1 MPKADASYTV
11 HYVLDG
17 TETKLIDDKVVEGV
31 EFDKQFT
38 ETAATI
44 DGYRLADDETSPK
57 TVTAGYENNEITFR
71 YVADEAQTVTV
82 SYQAVNGT
90 VDPESNTIREAD
102 ASGLTAV
109 DATADTG
116 YQFDA
121 WYKGSVEEGNELD
134 LAEDPEAAAIQG
146 VLNRNGELYAATT
159 LVANYVPKADTSYV
173 VRHWFQ
179 NVDDDDYSQNL
190 ATYPDQTLTGTTDQQ
205 TSAQPYDVE
214 GFTAQAVTQQTIAGD
229 GSTVV
234 DVYYDRNVYTVTYQ
248 IIGDYFAN
256 DDYSH
261 ADYRYGAA
269 LELIGDDMG
278 QQGYVWTGWSGLPAA
293 MPANDVTVTGSY
305 SAADNTAYT
314 VRHWFQNVEG
324 EDYSQDPAYPDQA
337 MTGVTGE
344 LTNAQEHT
352 VEGFTALPFGQATI
366 APDGETV
373 VDIYYDRNVYNI
385 AYLVVGDYFATPE
398 GEAYA
403 STANVRYGT
412 SLQLIADDMQRDGF
426 VWTGWS
432 GLPATMPANDVTVV
446 GSYLADTS
454 SMAISGYSSAYDGL
468 AHGVTVSGLLDS
480 DEVAYF
486 DVDGVEIDNRY
497 VDVTSGAV
505 PVTAVVTR
513 DGYEIWSGTATVQ
526 ITPAELTVTTPSGG
540 KVFDGA
546 ALELDGAI
554 SGFVNG
560 EIAQFDTTG
569 SQTAVGSSM
578 NWYEIVWNG
587 TAKQTNYNVSE
598 NLGVLTVWPQ
608 SIDPNDP
615 GEEPDPDDPD
625 APDPSIPDPDF
636 PGEDP
641 DPDNPVV
648 PDQPFYTGAVVD
660 SPVDVAYNGADQ
672 TWVPTVTNAEGKVLT
687 EGVDYTVSYSTDD
700 RTNVTGQI
708 TVTITGMGDYAG
720 TVTRTYQIT
729 PLAIDV
735 HIENQTKVAG
745 QADPTF
751 TFNYEGVLEG
761 ESMAWTGAF
770 VRTAGEAVGSYEVS
784 QGSFALADNAEG
796 GFLAGNYTLTVHP
809 GTLTITA
816 APVPPTP
823 DTPTPDTPTPTPLP
837 TPDPT
842 PTPGTTTPV
851 PTPGP
856 GDAGATPTP
865 TDEAEEAIDDEA
877 TPLTAPEPIDD
888 DATPL
893 AANEHRDCWV
903 HWLMLLGILVTVV
916 YYGGVGV
923 RRVRFSSSLQSFE
936 DDVLGNDETN
946 R

>member
-1 MPKADASYTV
+1 MNVY
-11 HYVLDG
+11 
-17 TETKLIDDKVVEGV
+17 
-31 EFDKQFT
+31 
-38 ETAATI
+38 
-44 DGYRLADDETSPK
+44 
-57 TVTAGYENNEITFR
+57 
-71 YVADEAQTVTV
+71 YVAD
-82 SYQAVNGT
+82 
-90 VDPESNTIREAD
+90 I
-102 ASGLTAV
+102 
-109 DATADTG
+109 DTK
-116 YQFDA
+116 Y
-121 WYKGSVEEGNELD
+121 
-134 LAEDPEAAAIQG
+134 
-146 VLNRNGELYAATT
+146 T
-159 LVANYVPKADTSYV
+159 

-190 ATYPDQTLTGTTDQQ
+190 ATYPDQTLTGTTDQE

-234 DVYYDRNVYTVTYQ
+234 DVYYDRSVYTVTYQ
-248 IIGDYFAN
+248 IIGDYFVN

-269 LELIGDDMG
+269 LELIGDDMD
-278 QQGYVWTGWSGLPAA
+278 QQGYVWTGWSGLPAT
-293 MPANDVTVTGSY
+293 MPASDVTVTSSY
-305 SAADNTAYT
+305 SAADSTAYT

-344 LTNAQEHT
+344 LTNAQEHV
-352 VEGFTALPFGQATI
+352 VEGFTALPFDQATI

-546 ALELDGAI
+546 ALELDGVI

-560 EIAQFDTTG
+560 ETAQFDTTG

-608 SIDPNDP
+608 SINPDDPDPDNSDP
-615 GEEPDPDDPD
+615 GDPDPSDPDPGYDPDDPD
-625 APDPSIPDPDF
+625 P
-636 PGEDP
+636 ED
-641 DPDNPVV
+641 
-648 PDQPFYTGAVVD
+648 PDQPFYTGATVD
-660 SPVDVAYNGADQ
+660 RPAGVPYNGADQ
-672 TWVPTVTNAEGKVLT
+672 TWIPTVTDAEGKVLT
-687 EGVDYTVSYSTDD
+687 EGTDYTVSYSTED
-700 RTNVTGQI
+700 RTNVTGTI

-729 PLAIDV
+729 PVRVAV
-735 HIENQTKVAG
+735 NTQSASKVYDGTPLTA
-745 QADPTF
+745 P
-751 TFNYEGVLEG
+751 G
-761 ESMAWTGAF
+761 EIVTLVNGE
-770 VRTAGEAVGSYEVS
+770 TATVNTSSITEVGSIANDYEIVWNGTAKQS
-784 QGSFALADNAEG
+784 
-796 GFLAGNYTLTVHP
+796 NYTVVSGTI

-856 GDAGATPTP
+856 GDGDATPADP
-865 TDEAEEAIDDEA
+865 TDEAEATIDDEA

>member
-1 MPKADASYTV
+1 MVNGYTV
-11 HYVLDG
+11 SDP
-17 TETKLIDDKVVEGV
+17 EGV
-31 EFDKQFT
+31 
-38 ETAATI
+38 
-44 DGYRLADDETSPK
+44 LAN
-57 TVTAGYENNEITFR
+57 YEI
-71 YVADEAQTVTV
+71 
-82 SYQAVNGT
+82 
-90 VDPESNTIREAD
+90 
-102 ASGLTAV
+102 
-109 DATADTG
+109 
-116 YQFDA
+116 
-121 WYKGSVEEGNELD
+121 
-134 LAEDPEAAAIQG
+134 AED
-146 VLNRNGELYAATT
+146 
-159 LVANYVPKADTSYV
+159 
-173 VRHWFQ
+173 
-179 NVDDDDYSQNL
+179 
-190 ATYPDQTLTGTTDQQ
+190 
-205 TSAQPYDVE
+205 
-214 GFTAQAVTQQTIAGD
+214 
-229 GSTVV
+229 
-234 DVYYDRNVYTVTYQ
+234 
-248 IIGDYFAN
+248 
-256 DDYSH
+256 
-261 ADYRYGAA
+261 
-269 LELIGDDMG
+269 
-278 QQGYVWTGWSGLPAA
+278 
-293 MPANDVTVTGSY
+293 
-305 SAADNTAYT
+305 
-314 VRHWFQNVEG
+314 
-324 EDYSQDPAYPDQA
+324 
-337 MTGVTGE
+337 
-344 LTNAQEHT
+344 
-352 VEGFTALPFGQATI
+352 
-366 APDGETV
+366 
-373 VDIYYDRNVYNI
+373 
-385 AYLVVGDYFATPE
+385 
-398 GEAYA
+398 
-403 STANVRYGT
+403 
-412 SLQLIADDMQRDGF
+412 
-426 VWTGWS
+426 
-432 GLPATMPANDVTVV
+432 
-446 GSYLADTS
+446 
-454 SMAISGYSSAYDGL
+454 
-468 AHGVTVSGLLDS
+468 
-480 DEVAYF
+480 
-486 DVDGVEIDNRY
+486 
-497 VDVTSGAV
+497 
-505 PVTAVVTR
+505 
-513 DGYEIWSGTATVQ
+513 
-526 ITPAELTVTTPSGG
+526 
-540 KVFDGA
+540 
-546 ALELDGAI
+546 
-554 SGFVNG
+554 
-560 EIAQFDTTG
+560 
-569 SQTAVGSSM
+569 
-578 NWYEIVWNG
+578 
-587 TAKQTNYNVSE
+587 
-598 NLGVLTVWPQ
+598 LGVLTVWPQ

-615 GEEPDPDDPD
+615 GEDPDPDDPD
-625 APDPSIPDPDF
+625 APDPSIPDSDF

-700 RTNVTGQI
+700 RTNVTGRI

-796 GFLAGNYTLTVHP
+796 GFLAGNYTLTVRP

-865 TDEAEEAIDDEA
+865 TDEGEEAIDDEA

>member
-1 MPKADASYTV
+1 M
-11 HYVLDG
+11 
-17 TETKLIDDKVVEGV
+17 
-31 EFDKQFT
+31 
-38 ETAATI
+38 
-44 DGYRLADDETSPK
+44 
-57 TVTAGYENNEITFR
+57 
-71 YVADEAQTVTV
+71 
-82 SYQAVNGT
+82 
-90 VDPESNTIREAD
+90 
-102 ASGLTAV
+102 
-109 DATADTG
+109 
-116 YQFDA
+116 
-121 WYKGSVEEGNELD
+121 
-134 LAEDPEAAAIQG
+134 
-146 VLNRNGELYAATT
+146 
-159 LVANYVPKADTSYV
+159 
-173 VRHWFQ
+173 
-179 NVDDDDYSQNL
+179 
-190 ATYPDQTLTGTTDQQ
+190 
-205 TSAQPYDVE
+205 
-214 GFTAQAVTQQTIAGD
+214 TQQTIAGD

-248 IIGDYFAN
+248 IVGDYFVN

-269 LELIGDDMG
+269 LELIGGDMG

-305 SAADNTAYT
+305 NAADNTAYT

-324 EDYSQDPAYPDQA
+324 EDYSQDPAYPDQP

-344 LTNAQEHT
+344 LTNAREHM
-352 VEGFTALPFGQATI
+352 VEGFTSLPFEQATI
-366 APDGETV
+366 APNGETV

-426 VWTGWS
+426 VWSGWS

-454 SMAISGYSSAYDGL
+454 SMAISGYSAVYDGL

-486 DVDGVEIDNRY
+486 DVNGVEIDNRY

-513 DGYEIWSGTATVQ
+513 DGYKIWSGTATVQ
-526 ITPAELTVTTPSGG
+526 ITPAELTVTTPSAG

-546 ALELDGAI
+546 ALELDGVI

-560 EIAQFDTTG
+560 ETAQFDTTG

-608 SIDPNDP
+608 SISP
-615 GEEPDPDDPD
+615 
-625 APDPSIPDPDF
+625 
-636 PGEDP
+636 EDP
-641 DPDNPVV
+641 DPDNPEPGDPDPSDPDPGYDPDDPDPEN
-648 PDQPFYTGAVVD
+648 PDQPFYTGATVD
-660 SPVDVAYNGADQ
+660 RPADVPYNGGDQ
-672 TWVPTVTNAEGKVLT
+672 TWAPTVTDGEGNELV
-687 EGVDYTVSYSTDD
+687 EGEDYTVSYSTED
-700 RTNVTGQI
+700 RTNVTGTI

-729 PLAIDV
+729 PRAIDV
-735 HIENQTKVAG
+735 YIADQTKEAG

-751 TFNYEGVLEG
+751 AFTYEGVLEG
-761 ESMAWTGAF
+761 EAMAWAGEF
-770 VRTAGEAVGSYEVS
+770 VRAAGEAVGTYEVS
-784 QGSFALADNAEG
+784 QGSFALADNAQG
-796 GFLAGNYTLTVHP
+796 GFLAGNYTLNVHP
-809 GTLTITA
+809 GTLTIVA
-816 APVPPTP
+816 APDPPTP

-842 PTPGTTTPV
+842 PTLGTTTPV

-865 TDEAEEAIDDEA
+865 TDDAEEAIDDEA

-888 DATPL
+888 DATPM
-893 AANEHRDCWV
+893 ASGAHRDCWV